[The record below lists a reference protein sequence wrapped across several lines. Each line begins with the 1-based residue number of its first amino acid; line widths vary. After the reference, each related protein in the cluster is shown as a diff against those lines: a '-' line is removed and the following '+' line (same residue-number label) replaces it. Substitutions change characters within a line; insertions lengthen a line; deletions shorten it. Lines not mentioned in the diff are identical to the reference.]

1 MKIIIIG
8 ASTPG
13 LFAASLLS
21 KAGADVEVY
30 ERSSALDFAP
40 RTLIVTDK
48 ISEVLGFV
56 PKEVILN
63 EVRYVELFSKSRA
76 TTVQLARPDLII
88 ERQKLLILLA
98 RMAEE
103 AGAKIFLGRR
113 FLSFTS
119 SGNGGGNGNGNGNGN
134 GAKGVNVVFRD
145 SSACTNRQAQ
155 ADVLIGADGVF
166 SGVARS
172 ASHNGHFQT
181 ALLQARVRINNEVAR
196 DTYRVWFDPA
206 RTKYF
211 YWLIPESDE
220 MAAVGL
226 IADDARQAGSALK
239 SFLREQG
246 MEPIDYQASMV
257 PMHKFQYFA
266 RVNEIGRNVFLIGD
280 AAAQVK
286 VTTVGGVVTG
296 LRGARAVVEAIL
308 NGRKTGKE
316 ISKLKREL
324 DLHLL
329 VRRLLDSFNDMDYD
343 RLIDFLHRDL
353 TEVVS
358 NQTRD
363 DLSRM
368 YLDLVS
374 SQPKLLVL
382 GAKAFLRGVAFK
394 KRHNVA
400 DEEQRVLAITQRD

>member
-21 KAGADVEVY
+21 KAGADVDVY

-48 ISEVLGFV
+48 ISAGLGFV

-76 TTVQLARPDLII
+76 TTVELARPDLII

-119 SGNGGGNGNGNGNGN
+119 SGNGNGNGAGN

-145 SSACTNRQAQ
+145 SSSCMNRQAQ
-155 ADVLIGADGVF
+155 ADVLIGADGAF

-181 ALLQARVRINNEVAR
+181 ALLQARVRINNEISR

-239 SFLREQG
+239 SFMREQG

-266 RVNEIGRNVFLIGD
+266 RVNEISRNVFLIGD

-329 VRRLLDSFNDMDYD
+329 VRRLLDGFDDMDYD
-343 RLIDFLHRDL
+343 RLIGFLSRDL
-353 TEVVS
+353 TDVIS

-394 KRHNVA
+394 RRHNGA
-400 DEEQRVLAITQRD
+400 AEERSVLAVSQRD

>member
-13 LFAASLLS
+13 LFAASLFS

-30 ERSSALDFAP
+30 ERSGALDFAP
-40 RTLIVTDK
+40 RTLIVTEK

-56 PKEVILN
+56 PEEVILN
-63 EVRYVELFSKSRA
+63 EVKYVELFSRSRS
-76 TTVQLARPDLII
+76 TTVELARPDLII
-88 ERQKLLILLA
+88 ERQKLLLLLA

-113 FLSFTS
+113 FLSFTPA
-119 SGNGGGNGNGNGNGN
+119 GKGGKGG
-134 GAKGVNVVFRD
+134 KGVNVVFRD
-145 SSACTNRQAQ
+145 SSARVNRQAQ

-181 ALLQARVRINNEVAR
+181 ALLQARVRINNDIDR

-220 MAAVGL
+220 IAAVGL
-226 IADDARQAGSALK
+226 IADDARQAGGALK
-239 SFLREQG
+239 SFLSEQG
-246 MEPIDYQASMV
+246 MEPINYQASMV

-266 RVNEIGRNVFLIGD
+266 RVNEISRNVFLIGD

-308 NGRKTGKE
+308 NGRNTGKE
-316 ISKLKREL
+316 FSKLKREL

-329 VRRLLDSFNDMDYD
+329 VRRLLDGFNDLDYD
-343 RLIDFLHRDL
+343 RLINFLGGEV
-353 TEVVS
+353 TEIIS

-368 YLDLVS
+368 YLNLVS

-382 GAKAFLRGVAFK
+382 GAKAFLRGVVFK
-394 KRHNVA
+394 RRYNGVG
-400 DEEQRVLAITQRD
+400 DGRGVLAVSQSE

>member
-21 KAGADVEVY
+21 RAGADVEVY
-30 ERSSALDFAP
+30 ERSGALDFAP

-48 ISEVLGFV
+48 ISDVLGFV
-56 PKEVILN
+56 PQEVILN
-63 EVRYVELFSKSRA
+63 EVRFVELFSRSRS
-76 TTVQLARPDLII
+76 TTVELARPDLII

-113 FLSFTS
+113 FLSFS
-119 SGNGGGNGNGNGNGN
+119 PAGNGGGNGG
-134 GAKGVNVVFRD
+134 KGVNVVYRD
-145 SSACTNRQAQ
+145 SSACINRETQ
-155 ADVLIGADGVF
+155 ADVLIGADGAF

-181 ALLQARVRINNEVAR
+181 ALLQARVRINNEIDR

-220 MAAVGL
+220 IAAVGL
-226 IADDARQAGSALK
+226 IADDARQAGGALK
-239 SFLREQG
+239 SFLSEQG

-257 PMHKFQYFA
+257 PMHKFQYLA
-266 RVNEIGRNVFLIGD
+266 RVNEISRNVFLIGD

-296 LRGARAVVEAIL
+296 LRGARAVVEAIQ
-308 NGRKTGKE
+308 NGKRTGKE
-316 ISKLKREL
+316 VSKLKREL

-329 VRRLLDSFNDMDYD
+329 VRRLLDGFDDLDYD
-343 RLIDFLHRDL
+343 RLIDFLGGEL
-353 TEVVS
+353 TDIVS

-374 SQPKLLVL
+374 SQPKLLFL
-382 GAKAFLRGVAFK
+382 GARAFLRGIAFK
-394 KRHNVA
+394 RRHNGVS
-400 DEEQRVLAITQRD
+400 EGRRLLALSQRD

>member
-13 LFAASLLS
+13 LFAASLLAR
-21 KAGADVEVY
+21 AGAKVAVY
-30 ERSSALDFAP
+30 ERSSTLDFAQ

-56 PKEVILN
+56 PEEIILN
-63 EVRYVELFSKSRA
+63 EVKHVELFSKSKA
-76 TTVQLARPDLII
+76 TKVELTRPDLII
-88 ERQKLLILLA
+88 ERQKLLLLLA

-113 FLSFTS
+113 FLTFSS
-119 SGNGGGNGNGNGNGN
+119 SGS
-134 GAKGVNVVFRD
+134 GVNVVFRD
-145 SSACTNRQAQ
+145 SSSGVERQER

-166 SGVARS
+166 SGVARA
-172 ASHNGHFQT
+172 ASHNGHLQT
-181 ALLQARVRINNEVAR
+181 ALFQARVSINNEINR

-220 MAAVGL
+220 IAAVGL
-226 IADDARQAGSALK
+226 IADDARQAGANLK

-257 PMHKFQYFA
+257 PMHKYQYST
-266 RVNEIGRNVFLIGD
+266 RVAEVSRKVFLVGD

-296 LRGARAVVEAIL
+296 LRGARAVAEAIL
-308 NGRKTGKE
+308 NGNNSGKE
-316 ISKLKREL
+316 TSRLKREL

-329 VRRLLDSFNDMDYD
+329 VRRLLDGFNDVDYD
-343 RLIDFLHRDL
+343 TLIDFLDGEL
-353 TEVVS
+353 AEVLS

-368 YLDLVS
+368 YMSLVS
-374 SQPKLLVL
+374 SQPKLLML
-382 GAKAFLRGVAFK
+382 GARAFLRGFK
-394 KRHNVA
+394 IWKH
-400 DEEQRVLAITQRD
+400 QKSRDTERLISQEPA

>member
-1 MKIIIIG
+1 
-8 ASTPG
+8 
-13 LFAASLLS
+13 
-21 KAGADVEVY
+21 VEVY
-30 ERSSALDFAP
+30 ERSGALDFAP

-56 PKEVILN
+56 PQEVILN
-63 EVRYVELFSKSRA
+63 EVRYVELFSRSRS
-76 TTVQLARPDLII
+76 TMVELARPDLII
-88 ERQKLLILLA
+88 ERQKLLLLLA

-119 SGNGGGNGNGNGNGN
+119 GSGGGNGNGNGG
-134 GAKGVNVVFRD
+134 KGVNVVYRD
-145 SSACTNRQAQ
+145 SSACANRQAH
-155 ADVLIGADGVF
+155 ADVLIGADGAF

-181 ALLQARVRINNEVAR
+181 ALLQARVRINNEIDR
-196 DTYRVWFDPA
+196 DTYRVWFDPS

-220 MAAVGL
+220 IAAVGL
-226 IADDARQAGSALK
+226 IADDARQAGGALK
-239 SFLREQG
+239 SFLSEQG

-266 RVNEIGRNVFLIGD
+266 RAPQISRNVFLIGD

-308 NGRKTGKE
+308 NGKRTGKE
-316 ISKLKREL
+316 VSKLKREL

-329 VRRLLDSFNDMDYD
+329 VRRLLDGFDDLDYD
-343 RLIDFLHRDL
+343 RLIDFLGGEL
-353 TEVVS
+353 TDIVS

-374 SQPKLLVL
+374 SQPKLLFL
-382 GAKAFLRGVAFK
+382 GARAFLRGIAFK
-394 KRHNVA
+394 RRHNGVS
-400 DEEQRVLAITQRD
+400 EGRRLLALSQRD

>member
-1 MKIIIIG
+1 MRRNLDTTMKIIIVG

-13 LFAASLLS
+13 LFAASLLAR
-21 KAGADVEVY
+21 AGANVEVY
-30 ERSSALDFAP
+30 ERSSTLDFAP
-40 RTLIVTDK
+40 RTLIVTGK
-48 ISEVLGFV
+48 ISEVLGFF
-56 PKEVILN
+56 PKEIILN
-63 EVRYVELFSKSRA
+63 EVKHVELFSKSRT
-76 TTVQLARPDLII
+76 TTVKLARPDLII
-88 ERQKLLILLA
+88 ERRKLLIMLA

-119 SGNGGGNGNGNGNGN
+119 AES
-134 GAKGVNVVFRD
+134 GVNVRFRD
-145 SSACTNRQAQ
+145 SMTGSERQTP
-155 ADVLIGADGVF
+155 ADILIGADGVF
-166 SGVARS
+166 SGVARA

-181 ALLQARVRINNEVAR
+181 ALLQARVRTNNEINR

-220 MAAVGL
+220 TAAVGL
-226 IADDARQAGSALK
+226 IADDARQAGSSLK
-239 SFLREQG
+239 SFLMEQG
-246 MEPIDYQASMV
+246 LKPIDYQASMV
-257 PMHKFQYFA
+257 PMHKFQYTA
-266 RVNEIGRNVFLIGD
+266 RLNEVKRKVFLIGD

-316 ISKLKREL
+316 ISQLKREL

-329 VRRLLDSFNDMDYD
+329 VRRTLDGFSDVDYDMLLD
-343 RLIDFLHRDL
+343 FLDGDL
-353 TEVVS
+353 TEVIS

-368 YLDLVS
+368 YLDLVF
-374 SQPKLLVL
+374 SQPKLLML
-382 GAKAFLRGVAFK
+382 GARALLRGIAFK
-394 KRHNVA
+394 KHQRGR
-400 DEEQRVLAITQRD
+400 DTEQLISEEPA

>member
-13 LFAASLLS
+13 LFAACLLS
-21 KAGADVEVY
+21 KAGANVEVY
-30 ERSSALDFAP
+30 ERSGALDFAP
-40 RTLIVTDK
+40 RTLIVTEK

-56 PKEVILN
+56 PEEVILN
-63 EVRYVELFSKSRA
+63 EVKYVELFSKSRS
-76 TTVQLARPDLII
+76 TTVELARPDLII
-88 ERQKLLILLA
+88 ERQKLILLLA

-113 FLSFTS
+113 FLHFTS
-119 SGNGGGNGNGNGNGN
+119 SG
-134 GAKGVNVVFRD
+134 KGVNVTFRD
-145 SSACTNRQAQ
+145 SGGCINREIQ
-155 ADVLIGADGVF
+155 ADVLIGADGAF
-166 SGVARS
+166 SGVARA

-181 ALLQARVRINNEVAR
+181 ALLQARVRINKEISR

-220 MAAVGL
+220 IAAVGL
-226 IADDARQAGSALK
+226 IADNARQAGGALK
-239 SFLREQG
+239 SFLLEQG

-266 RVNEIGRNVFLIGD
+266 RVNEISRKVFLIGD

-316 ISKLKREL
+316 TSELKREL

-329 VRRLLDSFNDMDYD
+329 VRRLMDGFNDLDYD
-343 RLIDFLHRDL
+343 RLIDFLNKEL

-374 SQPKLLVL
+374 SQPKLLIL
-382 GAKAFLRGVAFK
+382 GARAFLRGVAFK
-394 KRHNVA
+394 RRHKGVGA
-400 DEEQRVLAITQRD
+400 EGRLLAVSQRE

>member
-40 RTLIVTDK
+40 RTLIVTEK

-63 EVRYVELFSKSRA
+63 EVRHVELFSKSRA
-76 TTVQLARPDLII
+76 TTVELSRPDLII

-103 AGAKIFLGRR
+103 AGAKIVLGRR

-119 SGNGGGNGNGNGNGN
+119 SVNGGSNGRGN

-145 SSACTNRQAQ
+145 SSACINRQAH
-155 ADVLIGADGVF
+155 ADVLIGADGAF

-181 ALLQARVRINNEVAR
+181 ALLQARVHINNEIAR
-196 DTYRVWFDPA
+196 DTYRGWFDAA

-239 SFLREQG
+239 SFMREQG
-246 MEPIDYQASMV
+246 MDPIDYQASMV
-257 PMHKFQYFA
+257 PMHKYQYFV
-266 RVNEIGRNVFLIGD
+266 RVNEISRNVFLIGD

-296 LRGARAVVEAIL
+296 LRGARAVVEA
-308 NGRKTGKE
+308 
-316 ISKLKREL
+316 
-324 DLHLL
+324 
-329 VRRLLDSFNDMDYD
+329 
-343 RLIDFLHRDL
+343 
-353 TEVVS
+353 
-358 NQTRD
+358 
-363 DLSRM
+363 
-368 YLDLVS
+368 
-374 SQPKLLVL
+374 
-382 GAKAFLRGVAFK
+382 
-394 KRHNVA
+394 
-400 DEEQRVLAITQRD
+400 